1 MKTLAA
7 TLATLVAF
15 AAEAQASIVPPASSR
30 NGPDA
35 IAKLCWQ
42 ARLGQAEAQFQL
54 AWIYAHDNSQR
65 RHDWA
70 AYLLRSAASQGHM
83 PAQRTLQLAPWPEPV
98 APDCLVA
105 VGAKAMKKG
114 AAQYEPPRVVV
125 EAPPRIEYLVRL
137 LAPRY
142 KVPPRLALAII
153 DVESRF
159 NPDAVS
165 PKNARGLMQLIP
177 ETAERFGVRN
187 AFDPRQ
193 NIEGG
198 LAYLR
203 WLTAYFEGNVTL
215 VAAAYNAGE
224 GAVDK
229 HLGVPPY
236 AETRDYVKKVIDRY
250 GNTPLPFDPRVT
262 TPSPNIG
269 SLRRLALAN

>member
-1 MKTLAA
+1 MKALATAIAATTLA
-7 TLATLVAF
+7 LA
-15 AAEAQASIVPPASSR
+15 AQAQSTAGAR
-30 NGPDA
+30 NSPEA
-35 IAKLCWQ
+35 VAKLCWQ
-42 ARLGQAEAQFQL
+42 ARMGQAESQFQL
-54 AWIYAHDNSQR
+54 AWIYAHSAEGER

-70 AYLLRSAASQGHM
+70 AYLLRSAAAQGHM
-83 PAQRTLQLAPWPEPV
+83 PAQRTLQMAPWPEPV

-105 VGAKAMKKG
+105 VGAKAIKKG
-114 AAQYEPPRVVV
+114 AVVYEAPRVAV

-203 WLTAYFEGNVTL
+203 WLMAYFEGNVTL

-229 HLGVPPY
+229 HLGVPPF
-236 AETRDYVKKVIDRY
+236 AETRDYVKKVIDRA
-250 GNTPLPFDPRVT
+250 GNAPLPFDARIT
-262 TPSPNIG
+262 GPSPNIS
-269 SLRRLALAN
+269 SLRKLALAN